1 MDKYHAFELGL
12 AMGKGMLLNN
22 QIDRES
28 LATDSEVW
36 IAVKEGKIMRFNNN
50 LAYDRWITIHPHG
63 DDNRHIE
70 IDDKTGEILK
80 GLSPNLQG
88 THIYDLK
95 ENLKRLKEGKKPYT
109 VSDYP
114 NGKNQ
119 PKQVEQPENKSP
131 KFKNYYENPVYKYNE
146 EALSKLVRKDLS
158 DTIQNILKENE
169 FADLKEFSKYLKEN
183 NPAAYK
189 ALQKIKEQQWF
200 KSQSISNKFFGK
212 DGIDHVSNKYFRINH
227 NPDENT
233 VLLEVDRNRIRTVGQ
248 DKKYVYILDKNK
260 AIYLKN
266 TLPVL
271 SWNDDTKEQKIHL
284 IAKFNKDDKI
294 YSFKNDFDAASDLKP
309 INGFSG
315 LVDLAKE
322 RDNTLKYYR
331 NVPEKEIGDYYL
343 EINSQ
348 VDDYL
353 KKIRPK
359 SERVTVTDAELNSY
373 LGAWNRK
380 IYRYGDGT
388 KAIFSKGKKI
398 VLTDEQ
404 FESLVPLEER

>member
-1 MDKYHAFELGL
+1 MELDKR
-12 AMGKGMLLNN
+12 
-22 QIDRES
+22 I
-28 LATDSEVW
+28 
-36 IAVKEGKIMRFNNN
+36 
-50 LAYDRWITIHPHG
+50 
-63 DDNRHIE
+63 
-70 IDDKTGEILK
+70 
-80 GLSPNLQG
+80 
-88 THIYDLK
+88 
-95 ENLKRLKEGKKPYT
+95 KEGKKPYT
-109 VSDYP
+109 VANYP

-131 KFKNYYENPVYKYNE
+131 KFKNYYENPVYKDNE

-200 KSQSISNKFFGK
+200 KSQSVSNKFFGK

-233 VLLEVDRNRIRTVGQ
+233 VLLEVDRDRIRTVGQ

-284 IAKFNKDDKI
+284 IAKFNNI
-294 YSFKNDFDAASDLKP
+294 S
-309 INGFSG
+309 
-315 LVDLAKE
+315 
-322 RDNTLKYYR
+322 DNTVQSVFDTVFYNDAVYK
-331 NVPEKEIGDYYL
+331 NYL
-343 EINSQ
+343 
-348 VDDYL
+348 
-353 KKIRPK
+353 P
-359 SERVTVTDAELNSY
+359 
-373 LGAWNRK
+373 
-380 IYRYGDGT
+380 
-388 KAIFSKGKKI
+388 KAICI
-398 VLTDEQ
+398 DEFIPIFFQ
-404 FESLVPLEER
+404 FVTYNWYFV